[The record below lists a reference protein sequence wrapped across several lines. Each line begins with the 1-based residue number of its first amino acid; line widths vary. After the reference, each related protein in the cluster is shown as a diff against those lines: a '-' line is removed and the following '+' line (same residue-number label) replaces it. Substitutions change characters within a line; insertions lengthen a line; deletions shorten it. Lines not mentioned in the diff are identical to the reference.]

1 MWGRL
6 GSEGSVHA
14 CSPDSVVIRYC
25 VALHGVGYDYLWA
38 EAEDAAGNL
47 LEVVTY
53 RVGQVA
59 PEGRPGSGYL
69 RTIREA
75 ARQRGLPD
83 DYIAF
88 LDRAEARE

>member
-1 MWGRL
+1 MRVRL
-6 GSEGSVHA
+6 IASQFA
-14 CSPDSVVIRYC
+14 I
-25 VALHGVGYDYLWA
+25 ALLFTASDTTKLWA